1 MRSSVTGGGALS
13 WVAAASERPSFS
25 RTVFPG
31 SLIHC
36 KASCWEQQRRECPL
50 ASATKSPTCALW
62 RLRRGNGLLF
72 CRHSAAQGAVG
83 WTSGSSCYRLH
94 LPAIAGYT
102 PCSYSPTHHTH
113 PCTCIHTQ
121 HTHTHTLLSE
131 RYCLLIPCSPPA
143 ILVHGP
149 HGQYPLN
156 ERTSELFLDLRQSW
170 NGLHLDN
177 HPCRS
182 TAGHCREQGREG
194 GGVEGDGGE
203 NATVLA
209 QLLSS

>member
-1 MRSSVTGGGALS
+1 MEVEERQWTAVLSTQRSTRGSGLD
-13 WVAAASERPSFS
+13 ER
-25 RTVFPG
+25 
-31 SLIHC
+31 
-36 KASCWEQQRRECPL
+36 QQL
-50 ASATKSPTCALW
+50 LQTTPTS
-62 RLRRGNGLLF
+62 
-72 CRHSAAQGAVG
+72 HS
-83 WTSGSSCYRLH
+83 RLH
-94 LPAIAGYT
+94 PMLIFTHPPHPAM
-102 PCSYSPTHHTH
+102 HMHTH
-113 PCTCIHTQ
+113 TT

-149 HGQYPLN
+149 HGHYPLN